1 MYQGF
6 NKVIRKGWANGRNE
20 YHTSPNSTS
29 MSGGEERRRKLNEPA
44 TESEMLV
51 LIDLLKMVLKMSHE
65 ERLKA
70 LWYTKGLADGR
81 EEKE

>member
-1 MYQGF
+1 MIQW
-6 NKVIRKGWANGRNE
+6 V
-20 YHTSPNSTS
+20 
-29 MSGGEERRRKLNEPA
+29 ERRRKLNEPA